1 MKLILINTFLCIDL
15 VMPLKVKNPT
25 KPTNQK
31 KPKPDPPLPQPNHM
45 FKKSTFSTV
54 MQPLDS
60 KLVTKAASSGCEPEL
75 LMQSQK
81 E

>member
-1 MKLILINTFLCIDL
+1 
-15 VMPLKVKNPT
+15 MPLKVKNPT
-25 KPTNQK
+25 KPTKQKTSNQT
-31 KPKPDPPLPQPNHM
+31 PPRQTKPNHM

-54 MQPLDS
+54 MRPLDS
-60 KLVTKAASSGCEPEL
+60 KLVTKAAFSGCEPEL